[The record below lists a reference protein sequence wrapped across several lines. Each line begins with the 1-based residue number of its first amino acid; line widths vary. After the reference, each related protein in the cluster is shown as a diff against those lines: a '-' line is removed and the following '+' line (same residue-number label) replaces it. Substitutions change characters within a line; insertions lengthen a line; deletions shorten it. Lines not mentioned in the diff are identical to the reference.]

1 MNWWVMKI
9 DYNEVKKDLESV
21 KQVLSE
27 VFNPK
32 QNAITNY
39 ILPILENAL
48 IFIDEQQEK
57 IKNIE

>member
-1 MNWWVMKI
+1 MN
-9 DYNEVKKDLESV
+9 YNEVKKDLESV

-39 ILPILENAL
+39 ILPILENTL